1 MKIFLMRHGETDYN
15 KARCFYGSADVSINE
30 RGKQQALQLQTIMA
44 NYPVSH
50 IYTSS
55 LKRTKETARV
65 IFDSGLTSILDLD
78 EKGFGKWEGL
88 TADEIEARY
97 PKEWQAWLEA
107 PFEVTPP
114 DAEEFA
120 HFQQRVWQVIDDLAV
135 RHSKDSIAI
144 VAHLGV
150 LRLIYQ
156 RLIDTQAV
164 FWDIDF
170 PQGTVTCFD
179 NRHSDEWHIS
189 ILNGKEE
196 S

>member
-1 MKIFLMRHGETDYN
+1 MKIYLMRHGETDYN
-15 KARCFYGSADVSINE
+15 KARCFYGSEDVPINATG
-30 RGKQQALQLQTIMA
+30 RQQVLQLRDIMA
-44 NYPVSH
+44 DLEVSEV
-50 IYTSS
+50 YTSS
-55 LKRTKETARV
+55 LKRAKETASL
-65 IFDSGLTSILDLD
+65 IFDIAGIALSNLD

-88 TADEIEARY
+88 TADEIEKQY

-114 DAEEFA
+114 DAEVFS
-120 HFQQRVWQVIDDLAV
+120 HFQQRVWQVIDDLV
-135 RHSKDSIAI
+135 HRHAQDSIAI

-156 RLIDTQAV
+156 RLVDEQAI
-164 FWDIDF
+164 FWDLDF

-179 NRHSDEWHIS
+179 NSHSDEWHTF
-189 ILNGKEE
+189 ILNGKED